1 MSNVNL
7 ILRPTKQPRG
17 MEEKFFLLNT
27 NMKDRFEEIKA
38 QNVRM
43 RDTHKSNLGD
53 NKQEEKIMEISHNKN
68 W

>member
-1 MSNVNL
+1 
-7 ILRPTKQPRG
+7 

-43 RDTHKSNLGD
+43 RDTHKSNLGN